1 MMEENVAK
9 FGPTFFNLKLVAQP
23 LVSTMASVINNVWF
37 VSALRESPAQDAK
50 TIRANML
57 V

>member
-1 MMEENVAK
+1 MMEKNVAK
-9 FGPTFFNLKLVAQP
+9 FGLSFFEMKPVAQP

-50 TIRANML
+50 TIRASML